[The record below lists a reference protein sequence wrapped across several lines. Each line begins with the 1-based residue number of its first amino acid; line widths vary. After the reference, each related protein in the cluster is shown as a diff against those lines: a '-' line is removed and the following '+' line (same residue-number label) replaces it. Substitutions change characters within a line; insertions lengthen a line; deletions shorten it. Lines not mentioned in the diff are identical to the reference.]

1 MFRTKEYL
9 FVSVVAIIF
18 FYFQL
23 ITNGTVLE
31 CLTELLIVIYVPSC
45 FNLVEM
51 MFFLILEYLSSRMLF
66 CMLCTHQPA
75 DTDTNEWSK

>member
-1 MFRTKEYL
+1 MLRTKEYL
-9 FVSVVAIIF
+9 FVSIAAINF

-31 CLTELLIVIYVPSC
+31 CLTELLIVMFLVC

-51 MFFLILEYLSSRMLF
+51 MFFLILEYF
-66 CMLCTHQPA
+66 
-75 DTDTNEWSK
+75 